1 MATNMLS
8 FFLFLFFYYS
18 MGCSD
23 DYRTWIRIIVLIS
36 ISFACY
42 DILSIA
48 GWTLELIYRPN
59 AFLTG
64 AAIIS
69 TLSALCFIAFPIYLI
84 IKLIFCA
91 NENREKTT
99 QNVIILVEMVAG
111 FLTFAAGI
119 LYFAAGALLN
129 TNPIL
134 LVFGAGVSVF
144 GFIMVI
150 LPERCCKRDL
160 DQN

>member
-8 FFLFLFFYYS
+8 CFLFFYYS

-23 DYRTWIRIIVLIS
+23 FDQTCIRIIVLIF
-36 ISFACY
+36 ISFVCF
-42 DILSIA
+42 DILA
-48 GWTLELIYRPN
+48 GAGLTLAVIYQPNELLI
-59 AFLTG
+59 G

-69 TLSALCFIAFPIYLI
+69 ALSVLCFTAFPIYLI

-91 NENREKTT
+91 NEKREKTT
-99 QNVIILVEMVAG
+99 QNVILLVEMVAG

-119 LYFAAGALLN
+119 LYFSAGALLN
-129 TNPIL
+129 ANPIL
-134 LVFGAGVSVF
+134 LPFGAGVSVF

-150 LPERCCKRDL
+150 LPGRCCKRDL
-160 DQN
+160 TQN

>member
-1 MATNMLS
+1 MATNMMS
-8 FFLFLFFYYS
+8 CCFLFSYYS

-23 DYRTWIRIIVLIS
+23 DDRTCIRIIVLIL

-42 DILSIA
+42 DILLSA
-48 GWTLELIYRPN
+48 GLALALIYRPN

-64 AAIIS
+64 ATTIS
-69 TLSALCFIAFPIYLI
+69 TLSVLCFFAFPIYLI

-129 TNPIL
+129 ANPIL

>member
-1 MATNMLS
+1 
-8 FFLFLFFYYS
+8 

-23 DYRTWIRIIVLIS
+23 HDRTCIRIIVLIF
-36 ISFACY
+36 ISFACF
-42 DILSIA
+42 DILLSA
-48 GWTLELIYRPN
+48 GLALALIYRPN
-59 AFLTG
+59 GFLTG
-64 AAIIS
+64 ATTI
-69 TLSALCFIAFPIYLI
+69 SALSVLCFFAFPIYLI

-91 NENREKTT
+91 NENRQKTT
-99 QNVIILVEMVAG
+99 QNVILLVEMVAG

>member
-1 MATNMLS
+1 
-8 FFLFLFFYYS
+8 

-23 DYRTWIRIIVLIS
+23 DDRTYIRIIVLIP
-36 ISFACY
+36 ISFVCFVF
-42 DILSIA
+42 LSSA
-48 GWTLELIYRPN
+48 GMALVELIYRPN
-59 AFLTG
+59 GFLTG

-69 TLSALCFIAFPIYLI
+69 ALSVLCFIAFPIYLI

-99 QNVIILVEMVAG
+99 QNVILLVEMVAG

-119 LYFAAGALLN
+119 LYFVAGALLN
-129 TNPIL
+129 ANPIL
-134 LVFGAGVSVF
+134 LTFGAGVSAF

-160 DQN
+160 YQN

>member
-1 MATNMLS
+1 
-8 FFLFLFFYYS
+8 

-23 DYRTWIRIIVLIS
+23 FDRTCIRIIVLIF
-36 ISFACY
+36 ISFVY
-42 DILSIA
+42 DILASA
-48 GWTLELIYRPN
+48 GLTLAAIYQPNEL
-59 AFLTG
+59 LTG

-69 TLSALCFIAFPIYLI
+69 ALSVLCFTALPIYLI

-99 QNVIILVEMVAG
+99 QNVILLVEMVAG

-119 LYFAAGALLN
+119 LYFSAGALLN
-129 TNPIL
+129 ANPIL
-134 LVFGAGVSVF
+134 LAFGAGVSVF

-150 LPERCCKRDL
+150 LPEHCCKRDL
-160 DQN
+160 TQN

>member
-1 MATNMLS
+1 
-8 FFLFLFFYYS
+8 

-23 DYRTWIRIIVLIS
+23 DDRTYIRIIVLIS
-36 ISFACY
+36 ISFACFVF
-42 DILSIA
+42 LSSA
-48 GWTLELIYRPN
+48 GMTLELIYRPN
-59 AFLTG
+59 GFLAG

-69 TLSALCFIAFPIYLI
+69 ALSVLCFIAFPIYLI

-99 QNVIILVEMVAG
+99 QNVILLVEMVAG
-111 FLTFAAGI
+111 FLTFGAGI
-119 LYFAAGALLN
+119 LYFVAGALLN

-134 LVFGAGVSVF
+134 LTFGAGVSVF

-150 LPERCCKRDL
+150 LPGCCCKRDL

>member
-48 GWTLELIYRPN
+48 GLILALIYRPN
-59 AFLTG
+59 GFLTG
-64 AAIIS
+64 AATIS
-69 TLSALCFIAFPIYLI
+69 ALSVLCFIPLFIYLI

-99 QNVIILVEMVAG
+99 QNVILLVEMVAG

-160 DQN
+160 NQN